1 MLLSQNFSQ
10 HFTTI
15 SRLLQVVI
23 DDKKNNFS
31 DGFYCECSTSLK
43 KKKNH
48 NIFHN
53 SWVDKFLL
61 AFT

>member
-43 KKKNH
+43 KKKDH

-53 SWVDKFLL
+53 S
-61 AFT
+61 